1 MCVCVCA
8 AGVGVCVAFSLSAL
22 ALLISCQS
30 VAVGSCQ
37 VCQLLLLPAEPSPAN
52 LMPPAVQLDVCT
64 PSSPCFLHPIHASF
78 VCLFARPPVRLGLAN
93 ALATNSSNLAQNWR
107 LMTYVW
113 HIAKLGDLMKFI
125 IVLVYIPPIYYGV
138 FCAAALTKASAG
150 RTNGSPQ
157 SSVGSESLCPI
168 LAATTA
174 TLFGPASV
182 LWSIKI
188 TN

>member
-1 MCVCVCA
+1 M

-22 ALLISCQS
+22 ALLISCLS

-37 VCQLLLLPAEPSPAN
+37 VCQLLPEPSPAN
-52 LMPPAVQLDVCT
+52 LMPPAAVRLDVC
-64 PSSPCFLHPIHASF
+64 PPLSASF
-78 VCLFARPPVRLGLAN
+78 RPSIRLSVHPSIRSSVCLAACYCTPGLAN

-125 IVLVYIPPIYYGV
+125 IVLVSHRVRRIRYIRCILR
-138 FCAAALTKASAG
+138 AALTKASG
-150 RTNGSPQ
+150 TRTHER
-157 SSVGSESLCPI
+157 SVGSESLCP
-168 LAATTA
+168 TCGCYSNS
-174 TLFGPASV
+174 FRPASA
-182 LWSIKI
+182 LWSIKT

>member
-1 MCVCVCA
+1 MCVCA
-8 AGVGVCVAFSLSAL
+8 AGVGVRVAFSLSAL

-37 VCQLLLLPAEPSPAN
+37 VCQLLPEPSPAN
-52 LMPPAVQLDVCT
+52 LMPPAAVRLDVC
-64 PSSPCFLHPIHASF
+64 SPLSASF
-78 VCLFARPPVRLGLAN
+78 HPSVHPSIRSSVCLAACYCTPGLAN

-125 IVLVYIPPIYYGV
+125 IVLVSHRVRYNGIRCILRGFNKSLPHTD
-138 FCAAALTKASAG
+138 A
-150 RTNGSPQ
+150 RT
-157 SSVGSESLCPI
+157 VGSESLCP
-168 LAATTA
+168 TCGCYSNS
-174 TLFGPASV
+174 FRPASA
-182 LWSIKI
+182 LWSIKT